1 MKLVFDDQTIRRY
14 SRQILLR
21 EIGGAGQQKLLAA
34 RVRASGVAAE
44 YLRRAGVQVDE
55 QPEPA
60 RSTPRSPIDRWV
72 TGSFDAVSEINR
84 ILHA

>member
-1 MKLVFDDQTIRRY
+1 MKLDDAQIRRY

-21 EIGGAGQQKLLAA
+21 EIGGTGQRKLLSA
-34 RVRASGVAAE
+34 RVQAAGVAAE

-55 QPEPA
+55 IAEPPA
-60 RSTPRSPIDRWV
+60 SPIDRWV
-72 TGSFDAVSEINR
+72 SGSMAAVSEIKR

>member
-1 MKLVFDDQTIRRY
+1 MKFDEEQIRRY

-21 EIGGAGQQKLLAA
+21 EIGGTGQKKLLLAHVQAA
-34 RVRASGVAAE
+34 GVAAE

-55 QPEPA
+55 IADTQ
-60 RSTPRSPIDRWV
+60 TSPIDRWV
-72 TGSFDAVSEINR
+72 SGSMAAVSEIKR